1 MKRFLLFLMAFG
13 GMTPMMQQAMAENV
27 TLHFYVPNTW
37 AKACAYA
44 YSGEGAS
51 SMAYLGAWGSDKS
64 VSNDI
69 KTVNGNKI
77 ATWTFDTGTVSASD
91 VKVIFNDK
99 GSNQC
104 PGNNRPGWKV
114 VNNGYYTTN
123 GLLADT
129 EFEMVAE
136 CGGKQLIRAL
146 SASRLRESNPYSLE
160 QFSVG
165 IKDELLPGKKG
176 DQVRVYVRGKNN
188 HSLQYR
194 PLIDNTLGS
203 SWNLALNTNLTG
215 YVTGAYLDP
224 TTAASS
230 SNAIVIVKGS
240 GVSYTL
246 GLNLGDKIKH
256 HKGKPNVSYG
266 AEAHSLSLYTNKSID
281 ELYASLYPG
290 YKNATAKKNADLEDF
305 YMLGNVANTSYSYE
319 ATEANKMVKNIYL
332 NPKDNNVVDSIVY
345 SKVVKKNKGSFGK
358 LYMSFAPKSLMD
370 DASRVF
376 GSKVADAL
384 YTDHEKWNLV
394 VRPQVQDQKDATAT
408 TGSVFVSGYRGG
420 DNDSRC
426 NGSQSLNPQADDARN
441 YYIVR
446 LNTTTSTYRIEFVD
460 DQVISF
466 RDRFRTYSS
475 SLNLKLKD
483 GYRAYAAQKF
493 EETTAKQTGQP
504 EGRVVLRSL
513 KYIPHDQGVLL
524 VADQVPASG
533 SETFEVLTDADDSGL
548 LTEVEENWW
557 KNSYPNETFR
567 NDLVEAVYGKNIE
580 NGEYTVDDK
589 NYYHYSCRHFALNY
603 LYNTKYYKGLQ
614 DEAVKSQLSN
624 YAGFFRAEG
633 NVKPGHAF
641 LALKTDQ
648 LNHDCQ
654 FVGDINSNL
663 DDNTAP
669 AKLVLWFDDANE
681 TTGISEIKTNERNT
695 DDAYYTLQGVKVAHP
710 AKGIFIHQGKKVVL
724 K

>member
-1 MKRFLLFLMAFG
+1 
-13 GMTPMMQQAMAENV
+13 MMQQAMAENV
-27 TLHFYVPNTW
+27 TLHFYVPSNW
-37 AKACAYA
+37 ANACAYV
-44 YSGEGAS
+44 YSGDGATS
-51 SMAYLGAWGSDKS
+51 ATYLGVWGSNES

-77 ATWTFDTGTVSASD
+77 ATWTFDTGTVPASD

-99 GSNQC
+99 GSKQC
-104 PGNNRPGWKV
+104 PGNNKPGWKV

-123 GLLADT
+123 GLLADTDT

-146 SASRLRESNPYSLE
+146 SASRLRESHPYSLE

-194 PLIDNTLGS
+194 PQIDNTLGS
-203 SWNLALNTNLTG
+203 SWLLALNTNLTG

-256 HKGKPNVSYG
+256 HKGEPNVSYG
-266 AEAHSLSLYTNKSID
+266 AEARSLSLYTNKSID

-290 YKNATAKKNADLEDF
+290 YKNATAKKSADLEDF
-305 YMLGNVANTSYSYE
+305 YMLGNVANTSYSYV

-345 SKVVKKNKGSFGK
+345 SKVVKKNHGTFGN
-358 LYMSFAPKSLMD
+358 LYMSFAPKSLME

-376 GSKVADAL
+376 GSKDV
-384 YTDHEKWNLV
+384 YTDNEKWNLV
-394 VRPQVQDQKDATAT
+394 VRPQVQDQKDGTAT

-420 DNDSRC
+420 DDFRC

-466 RDRFRTYSS
+466 RDRLRTYSS
-475 SLNLKLKD
+475 ALNLKLKD

-493 EETTAKQTGQP
+493 EEKTAGQTGQP

-633 NVKPGHAF
+633 NVKPGYAF

-654 FVGDINSNL
+654 FVGDIDSNL

-681 TTGISEIKTNERNT
+681 TTGISEIKANERNT

-710 AKGIFIHQGKKVVL
+710 AKGIYIHQGKKVVL
-724 K
+724 KQCVCNFL

>member
-1 MKRFLLFLMAFG
+1 MD
-13 GMTPMMQQAMAENV
+13 T
-27 TLHFYVPNTW
+27 
-37 AKACAYA
+37 
-44 YSGEGAS
+44 
-51 SMAYLGAWGSDKS
+51 SD
-64 VSNDI
+64 
-69 KTVNGNKI
+69 
-77 ATWTFDTGTVSASD
+77 
-91 VKVIFNDK
+91 
-99 GSNQC
+99 
-104 PGNNRPGWKV
+104 
-114 VNNGYYTTN
+114 
-123 GLLADT
+123 
-129 EFEMVAE
+129 
-136 CGGKQLIRAL
+136 
-146 SASRLRESNPYSLE
+146 
-160 QFSVG
+160 
-165 IKDELLPGKKG
+165 
-176 DQVRVYVRGKNN
+176 
-188 HSLQYR
+188 
-194 PLIDNTLGS
+194 
-203 SWNLALNTNLTG
+203 
-215 YVTGAYLDP
+215 
-224 TTAASS
+224 
-230 SNAIVIVKGS
+230 
-240 GVSYTL
+240 
-246 GLNLGDKIKH
+246 
-256 HKGKPNVSYG
+256 
-266 AEAHSLSLYTNKSID
+266 
-281 ELYASLYPG
+281 PG
-290 YKNATAKKNADLEDF
+290 YKNATAKKSADLEDF
-305 YMLGNVANTSYSYE
+305 YMLGNVANTSYSYV

-345 SKVVKKNKGSFGK
+345 SKVVKKNKGTFGD

-376 GSKVADAL
+376 GSKDV
-384 YTDHEKWNLV
+384 YTDNEKWNLV
-394 VRPQVQDQKDATAT
+394 VRPQVQDQKDGTAT

-420 DNDSRC
+420 DDFRC

-466 RDRFRTYSS
+466 RDRLRTYSS
-475 SLNLKLKD
+475 ALNLKLKD

-493 EETTAKQTGQP
+493 EETTAGQTGQP

-633 NVKPGHAF
+633 NVKPGYAF

-654 FVGDINSNL
+654 FVGDIDSNL

-681 TTGISEIKTNERNT
+681 TTGISEIKANERNT

-710 AKGIFIHQGKKVVL
+710 AKGIYIHQGKKVVL

>member
-1 MKRFLLFLMAFG
+1 
-13 GMTPMMQQAMAENV
+13 MMQQAMAENV
-27 TLHFYVPNTW
+27 TLHFYVPSNW
-37 AKACAYA
+37 ANACAYV
-44 YSGEGAS
+44 YSGDGAS
-51 SMAYLGAWGSDKS
+51 SATYLGAWGSNES

-77 ATWTFDTGTVSASD
+77 ATWTFDTGTVPASD

-104 PGNNRPGWKV
+104 PGNHKPGWKV

-123 GLLADT
+123 GLLADTDT

-194 PLIDNTLGS
+194 PQIDNTLGS
-203 SWNLALNTNLTG
+203 PWLLALNTNLTG

-256 HKGKPNVSYG
+256 HKGEPNVSYG
-266 AEAHSLSLYTNKSID
+266 AEASSLSLYTNKSID

-290 YKNATAKKNADLEDF
+290 YKNATAKKSADLEDF
-305 YMLGNVANTSYSYE
+305 YMLGNVANTSYSYV

-345 SKVVKKNKGSFGK
+345 SKVVKKNKGTFGD

-376 GSKVADAL
+376 GSKDV
-384 YTDHEKWNLV
+384 YTDNEKWNLV
-394 VRPQVQDQKDATAT
+394 VRPQVQDQKDGTAT

-420 DNDSRC
+420 DDFRC

-466 RDRFRTYSS
+466 RDRLRTYSS
-475 SLNLKLKD
+475 ALNLKLKD

-493 EETTAKQTGQP
+493 EETTAGQTGQP

-633 NVKPGHAF
+633 NVKPGYAF

-654 FVGDINSNL
+654 FVGDIDSNL

-681 TTGISEIKTNERNT
+681 TTGISEIKANERNT

-710 AKGIFIHQGKKVVL
+710 AKGIYIHQGKKVVL
-724 K
+724 KQCVCNFL

>member
-1 MKRFLLFLMAFG
+1 
-13 GMTPMMQQAMAENV
+13 MMQQAMAENV
-27 TLHFYVPNTW
+27 TLHFYVPSNW
-37 AKACAYA
+37 ANACAYV
-44 YSGEGAS
+44 YSGDGAS
-51 SMAYLGAWGSDKS
+51 SATYLGAWGSNES

-77 ATWTFDTGTVSASD
+77 ATWTFDTGTVPASD

-104 PGNNRPGWKV
+104 PGNHKPGWKV

-123 GLLADT
+123 GLLADTDT

-146 SASRLRESNPYSLE
+146 SASRLRESHPYSLE

-194 PLIDNTLGS
+194 PQIDNTLGS
-203 SWNLALNTNLTG
+203 PWLLALNTNLTG

-256 HKGKPNVSYG
+256 HKGEPNVSYG
-266 AEAHSLSLYTNKSID
+266 AEASSLSLYTNKSID

-290 YKNATAKKNADLEDF
+290 YKNATAKKSADLEDF
-305 YMLGNVANTSYSYE
+305 YMLGNVANTSYSYV

-345 SKVVKKNKGSFGK
+345 SKVVKKNNGTFGN
-358 LYMSFAPKSLMD
+358 LYMSFAPKSLME

-384 YTDHEKWNLV
+384 YTDNEKWNLV
-394 VRPQVQDQKDATAT
+394 VRPQVQDQKDGTAT

-420 DNDSRC
+420 DDFRC

-466 RDRFRTYSS
+466 RDRLRTYSS
-475 SLNLKLKD
+475 ALNLKLKD

-493 EETTAKQTGQP
+493 EEKTTGQTGQP

-633 NVKPGHAF
+633 NVKPGYAF

-654 FVGDINSNL
+654 FVGDIDSNL

-681 TTGISEIKTNERNT
+681 TTGISEIKANERNT

-710 AKGIFIHQGKKVVL
+710 AKGIYIHQGKKVVL
-724 K
+724 KQCVCNFL

>member
-1 MKRFLLFLMAFG
+1 
-13 GMTPMMQQAMAENV
+13 MMQQAMAENV
-27 TLHFYVPNTW
+27 TLHFYVPSNW
-37 AKACAYA
+37 ANACAYV
-44 YSGEGAS
+44 YSGDGATS
-51 SMAYLGAWGSDKS
+51 ATYLGAWGSNES

-77 ATWTFDTGTVSASD
+77 ATWTFDTGTVPASD

-104 PGNNRPGWKV
+104 PGNHKPGWKV

-123 GLLADT
+123 GLLADTDT

-146 SASRLRESNPYSLE
+146 SASRLRESHPYSLE

-194 PLIDNTLGS
+194 PQIDNTLGS
-203 SWNLALNTNLTG
+203 PCLLALNTNLTG

-256 HKGKPNVSYG
+256 HKGEPNVSYG
-266 AEAHSLSLYTNKSID
+266 AEARSLSLYTNKSID

-290 YKNATAKKNADLEDF
+290 YKNATAKKSADLEDF
-305 YMLGNVANTSYSYE
+305 YMLGNVANTSYSYV

-345 SKVVKKNKGSFGK
+345 SKVVKKNHGTFGN
-358 LYMSFAPKSLMD
+358 LYMSFAPKSLME

-384 YTDHEKWNLV
+384 YTDNEKWNLV
-394 VRPQVQDQKDATAT
+394 VRPQVQDQKDGTAT

-420 DNDSRC
+420 DDFRC

-466 RDRFRTYSS
+466 RDRLRTYSS
-475 SLNLKLKD
+475 ALNLKLKD

-493 EETTAKQTGQP
+493 EEKTAGQTGQP

-603 LYNTKYYKGLQ
+603 LYNTKYYKGLR

-633 NVKPGHAF
+633 NVKPGYAF

-654 FVGDINSNL
+654 FVGDIDSNL

-681 TTGISEIKTNERNT
+681 TTDISEIKANERNT

-710 AKGIFIHQGKKVVL
+710 AKGIYIHQGKKEVL
-724 K
+724 KQCVCNFL

>member
-1 MKRFLLFLMAFG
+1 
-13 GMTPMMQQAMAENV
+13 MMQQAMAENV
-27 TLHFYVPNTW
+27 TLHFYVPSNW
-37 AKACAYA
+37 ANACAYV
-44 YSGEGAS
+44 YSGDGAS
-51 SMAYLGAWGSDKS
+51 SATYLGAWGSKES

-77 ATWTFDTGTVSASD
+77 ATWTFDTGTVPASD

-104 PGNNRPGWKV
+104 PGNHKPGWKV

-123 GLLADT
+123 GLLADTDT

-146 SASRLRESNPYSLE
+146 SASRLRESHPYSLE

-194 PLIDNTLGS
+194 PQIDNTLGS
-203 SWNLALNTNLTG
+203 PWLLALNTNLTG

-256 HKGKPNVSYG
+256 HKGEPNVSYG
-266 AEAHSLSLYTNKSID
+266 AEARSLSLYTNKSID

-290 YKNATAKKNADLEDF
+290 YKNATAKKSADLEDF
-305 YMLGNVANTSYSYE
+305 YMLGNVANTSYSYV

-345 SKVVKKNKGSFGK
+345 SKVVKKNNGTFGN
-358 LYMSFAPKSLMD
+358 LYMSFAPKSLME

-384 YTDHEKWNLV
+384 YTDNEKWNLV
-394 VRPQVQDQKDATAT
+394 VRPQVQDQKDGTAT

-420 DNDSRC
+420 DDFRC

-466 RDRFRTYSS
+466 RDRLRTYSS
-475 SLNLKLKD
+475 ALNLKLKD

-493 EETTAKQTGQP
+493 EEKTTGQTGQP

-633 NVKPGHAF
+633 NVKPGYAF

-654 FVGDINSNL
+654 FVGDIDSNL

-681 TTGISEIKTNERNT
+681 TTGISEIKANERNT

-710 AKGIFIHQGKKVVL
+710 AKGIYIHQGKKVVL
-724 K
+724 KQCVCNFL